1 MNLGYN
7 KVRLAIRNVVPEPV
21 LAPIAR
27 AKAFAKVTA
36 ARVAFS
42 MTARKSEPLPIDLLE
57 SMAASYPEPP
67 KIRYDPEGLVL
78 RAKANVHEM
87 EAWLDLSHVRSSL
100 ELGCMDG
107 MVSAALA
114 EKGIRCFA
122 LDISRGA
129 FDQRGRDAGV
139 TFVQGD
145 ATRLPF
151 ASGAVELIFS
161 FASYEHFCHP
171 EEVLQEAARILSP
184 GGWLYLQFGPIATA
198 PYGLH
203 AYRSIT
209 VPYVHILFDLH
220 QVIEFVRLQG
230 RQNNWPYINNLPLS
244 AYRKIFNEVKQDFRV
259 ARYEEHPSAGIGAE
273 LIFRYPGVFRRV
285 SDSIND
291 FLVSGIAI
299 LLERR

>member
-7 KVRLAIRNVVPEPV
+7 KLRVAIRNVVPEPV

-36 ARVAFS
+36 ARVAF
-42 MTARKSEPLPIDLLE
+42 MMAARKAEPLPIDLLE
-57 SMAASYPEPP
+57 SIAASYPEPP

-87 EAWLDLSHVRSSL
+87 EAWLDLSRIRSCL

-122 LDISRGA
+122 LDLSRVA
-129 FDQRGRDAGV
+129 FDQRGHEAGV

-145 ATRLPF
+145 ATQLPF
-151 ASGAVELIFS
+151 ASGAFEMIFS
-161 FASYEHFCHP
+161 FASYEHFCDP
-171 EEVLQEAARILSP
+171 RAVLQEAARILSP
-184 GGWLYLQFGPIATA
+184 GGWLYLGFGPIATA

-203 AYRSIT
+203 AYRSIP
-209 VPYVHILFDLH
+209 VPYLHILFDLP
-220 QVIEFVRLQG
+220 QVIEFARKRG
-230 RQNNWPYINNLPLS
+230 KENNWPYINNVPLRE
-244 AYRKIFNEVKQDFRV
+244 YRQMFNEAKRDFTIV
-259 ARYEEHPSAGIGAE
+259 RYQENSGAGVGAE
-273 LIFRYPGVFRRV
+273 LIFRYPGIFRRV
-285 SDSIND
+285 SDSIAD
-291 FLVSGIAI
+291 FLVSGIAV
-299 LLERR
+299 LFQRR

>member
-1 MNLGYN
+1 MNPGYN
-7 KVRLAIRNVVPEPV
+7 KLRLAIRNVAPEPV
-21 LAPIAR
+21 LAPMAR
-27 AKAFAKVTA
+27 AKVFAKVTA
-36 ARVAFS
+36 ARVAFT
-42 MTARKSEPLPIDLLE
+42 MAARKAELLPIDLLE
-57 SMAASYPEPP
+57 SMDASYPEPP

-78 RAKANVHEM
+78 RARANVHEM
-87 EAWLDLSHVRSSL
+87 EAWLDLSRIRCSL

-114 EKGIRCFA
+114 ERGIRCFA
-122 LDISRGA
+122 LDISMAA

-151 ASGAVELIFS
+151 APGGFDLIFS
-161 FASYEHFCHP
+161 FASFEHFCNP
-171 EEVLQEAARILSP
+171 RAVLQEAARILSP

-203 AYRSIT
+203 AYRSIP
-209 VPYVHILFDLH
+209 VPYVHILFDLP
-220 QVIEFVRLQG
+220 QVIEFAHLRG
-230 RQNNWPYINNLPLS
+230 RQNDWPYINNVPLRE
-244 AYRKIFNEVKQDFRV
+244 YRRMFKEAKRDFRL
-259 ARYEEHPSAGIGAE
+259 ARYQEHPSAGVGAE

-285 SDSIND
+285 SDSITD

>member
-1 MNLGYN
+1 MNTGYN
-7 KVRLAIRNVVPEPV
+7 RLRLAIRNVVPEPV

-27 AKAFAKVTA
+27 AKAFAKITA
-36 ARVAFS
+36 ARVAFT
-42 MTARKSEPLPIDLLE
+42 MAARKAEPLPIDLLE
-57 SMAASYPEPP
+57 SMAASYAEPP
-67 KIRYDPEGLVL
+67 KIRYDREGLVL
-78 RAKANVHEM
+78 RAQANVCEM
-87 EAWLDLSHVRSSL
+87 EEWLDLSRIRSSL

-122 LDISRGA
+122 LDISMAA

-151 ASGAVELIFS
+151 ASGAFELIFS
-161 FASYEHFCHP
+161 FASYEHFCDP
-171 EEVLQEAARILSP
+171 RAVLQEAARVLPP

-203 AYRSIT
+203 AYRSIP
-209 VPYVHILFDLH
+209 VPYVHILFDLP
-220 QVIEFVRLQG
+220 QVIEFARLRG
-230 RQNNWPYINNLPLS
+230 RQNNWPYINNIPLRE
-244 AYRKIFNEVKQDFRV
+244 YRRMFGEAKRDFRI
-259 ARYEEHPSAGIGAE
+259 AQYREHPSAGVGAE

-285 SDSIND
+285 SDSIAD

>member
-1 MNLGYN
+1 MNQSYN
-7 KVRLAIRNVVPEPV
+7 RLRSAIRNVVPEPA

-36 ARVAFS
+36 ARVAFTMS
-42 MTARKSEPLPIDLLE
+42 ARKAEPLPIHLLE

-67 KIRYDPEGLVL
+67 KIRYDREGLVL
-78 RAKANVHEM
+78 RAKANVREM
-87 EAWLDLSHVRSSL
+87 EAWLELSRVRSSL

-114 EKGIRCFA
+114 EKGIKCFA
-122 LDISRGA
+122 LDISTAG

-139 TFVQGD
+139 KFVQGD
-145 ATRLPF
+145 ATQLPF
-151 ASGAVELIFS
+151 GSGAFELILS
-161 FASYEHFCHP
+161 FASYEHFCDP
-171 EEVLQEAARILSP
+171 RSVLLEAARILRP
-184 GGWLYLQFGPIATA
+184 GVVVPAIWTHRNC

-203 AYRSIT
+203 AYRSIP
-209 VPYVHILFDLH
+209 VPYVHILFDLP
-220 QVIEFVRLQG
+220 QVIEFARLRG
-230 RQNNWPYINNLPLS
+230 RQYNWPYINNIPLRE
-244 AYRKIFNEVKQDFRV
+244 YRRMFKEAERDFRI
-259 ARYEEHPSAGIGAE
+259 ARYREHPSAGVGAE

-285 SDSIND
+285 SDSIAD

>member
-1 MNLGYN
+1 MNPGYN
-7 KVRLAIRNVVPEPV
+7 KLRLAIRNVVPEPI

-27 AKAFAKVTA
+27 AKVFAKVTA
-36 ARVAFS
+36 ARVAFMMAS
-42 MTARKSEPLPIDLLE
+42 RKADQLPIDLLE
-57 SMAASYPEPP
+57 SMAASYLEPQ

-87 EAWLDLSHVRSSL
+87 EAWLDLSRVRSAL

-114 EKGIRCFA
+114 RKGIRCFA
-122 LDISRGA
+122 LDISIAA

-139 TFVQGD
+139 TFVQSD
-145 ATRLPF
+145 AARLPF
-151 ASGAVELIFS
+151 APGAFDLVFS
-161 FASYEHFCHP
+161 FASFEHFCNP
-171 EEVLQEAARILSP
+171 RAVLKEAARILPS

-203 AYRSIT
+203 AYRSLP
-209 VPYVHILFDLH
+209 VPYVHILFDLT
-220 QVIEFVRLQG
+220 QVIEFAHQRG
-230 RQNNWPYINNLPLS
+230 RENNWPYINNVPLRE
-244 AYRKIFNEVKQDFRV
+244 YRQMFNEAKNDFRV
-259 ARYEEHPSAGIGAE
+259 ARYREHPSAGVGAE
-273 LIFRYPGVFRRV
+273 LIFRYPGVFRRA
-285 SDSIND
+285 SDSIVD

>member
-1 MNLGYN
+1 MNPGYR
-7 KVRLAIRNVVPEPV
+7 KLRLAIRKVVPEPV
-21 LAPIAR
+21 LAPMAR
-27 AKAFAKVTA
+27 AKAFAKVSA
-36 ARVAFS
+36 ARLAFS
-42 MTARKSEPLPIDLLE
+42 MTARKAEPLPIDLLE

-87 EAWLDLSHVRSSL
+87 EAWLDLSRIRSSL

-114 EKGIRCFA
+114 EKGIKCFA

-129 FDQRGRDAGV
+129 FDQRGREAGV

-151 ASGAVELIFS
+151 ASGAFGLIFS
-161 FASYEHFCHP
+161 FASYEHFGHP
-171 EEVLQEAARILSP
+171 WAVLQEAARILSP

-209 VPYVHILFDLH
+209 VPYVHILFDLP
-220 QVIEFVRLQG
+220 QVIEFARLRG
-230 RQNNWPYINNLPLS
+230 RQNNWPYINNVPLRE
-244 AYRKIFNEVKQDFRV
+244 YRRMFNEAKRDFKV
-259 ARYEEHPSAGIGAE
+259 ARYQEHPSAGVGAE

-285 SDSIND
+285 SDSIAD
-291 FLVSGIAI
+291 FLVSGIAV